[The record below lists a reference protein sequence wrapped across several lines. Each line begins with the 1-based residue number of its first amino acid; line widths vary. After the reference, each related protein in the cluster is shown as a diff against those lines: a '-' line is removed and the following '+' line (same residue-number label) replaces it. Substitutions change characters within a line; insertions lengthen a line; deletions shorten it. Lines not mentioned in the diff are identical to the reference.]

1 MWKRI
6 YSVYVLLAILSSCTW
21 VLLHYDPGN
30 TLTNKLN
37 SAIVQLGIVERPPPE
52 PITIDLPTETPQPR
66 INIPDNH
73 FANCETIHVAF
84 VVDNTRH
91 LAILLKSIF
100 FYRHSPLHFHFLA
113 NRTDHLVLE
122 KLLDSW
128 QIPSASYNFY
138 PLESLTRTVP
148 RFANNISNIFN
159 RMKLM
164 LPSILPPSVKK
175 VISLDTNLVVV
186 NDIKKLWVLFSAMKN
201 EGKTFTTIQ
210 TSFSCLN
217 SQTLFDLKKC
227 FKTSV
232 MLFDLQAMREQYVF
246 FKLWDNIVHSGDTNY
261 MLATCKSWS
270 TVLSCGWNVDLDKD
284 LNCSQWYHII
294 QYKSMYQLLSNI
306 SSSSNSSLNFLNK
319 LIEYDNYLLKYLPGK
334 PEVEQLHPD
343 LRGLTKFEVCNDFK
357 DQEQKTF
364 ITHFFFYGNQYIS
377 VDDNDVTLVTQMTV
391 NKIQTLHTL
400 LKHWNGPVSIALY
413 GTESDIQSFIQYV
426 NKFGMLE
433 GRSNVAIHIVYIR
446 KGYYHP
452 INYLRNVAWSAAR
465 SPYVFLID
473 LDFIPSYGLY
483 DYLRKATELLMTE
496 TQKRALVV
504 AAFETKHTNT
514 AFPNDKAE
522 MVKLAKRRTALR
534 FHETFSGHTATDY
547 SKWMI
552 ASYPYIVTW
561 SKNYEPYMVL
571 RTSST
576 RYDNRYIGV
585 SLNKISHTT
594 ELHAQGYEF
603 VVLPDGFIF
612 HYPHPKAHDRI
623 AVSHTFRSC
632 VHQMSDIEFMDELK
646 SKYGRDCLNKD
657 EADKKKD
664 IMIKI
669 LPI

>member
-1 MWKRI
+1 MF
-6 YSVYVLLAILSSCTW
+6 LL
-21 VLLHYDPGN
+21 YEGN
-30 TLTNKLN
+30 TNKLY
-37 SAIVQLGIVERPPPE
+37 SAIVQLGVVERAQPE
-52 PITIDLPTETPQPR
+52 PITTDLPSITVNNTEIAQPH
-66 INIPDNH
+66 ISIPDNN
-73 FANCETIHVAF
+73 FGNCETIHVAF

-113 NRTDHLVLE
+113 NKTDHVVLE

-128 QIPSASYNFY
+128 QIPSVSYNFY

-148 RFANNISNIFN
+148 RFAKNNSNIFN

-175 VISLDTNLVVV
+175 VISLDTNLVVAI
-186 NDIKKLWVLFSAMKN
+186 DIKELWVLFSAMKT
-201 EGKTFTTIQ
+201 EGKTFTAIQ

-232 MLFDLQAMREQYVF
+232 MLFDLRAMREQYVF
-246 FKLWDNIVHSGDTNY
+246 FKLWDNIVHSGD
-261 MLATCKSWS
+261 MLTTCKSWS
-270 TVLSCGWNVDLDKD
+270 TVLSCGWNVDLNKD
-284 LNCSQWYHII
+284 LNCSQWYRII
-294 QYKSMYQLLSNI
+294 QYESMYQLLSNI
-306 SSSSNSSLNFLNK
+306 SSSSNLNFLNK

-334 PEVEQLHPD
+334 TEDERLHPN
-343 LRGLTKFEVCNDFK
+343 LKGLTKFEVCNDFK

-364 ITHFFFYGNQYIS
+364 ITHLFFYGNQYIS
-377 VDDNDVTLVTQMTV
+377 VDEYDVTLVTQMTV
-391 NKIQTLHTL
+391 NRIQTLHTL
-400 LKHWNGPVSIALY
+400 LKHWNGPASIAVY
-413 GTESDIQSFIQYV
+413 GTESDIRSFIQYV

-483 DYLRKATELLMTE
+483 HYLRKATELLMTE

-504 AAFETKHTNT
+504 AAFETKHTHT
-514 AFPNDKAE
+514 AFPNNKAE
-522 MVKLAKRRTALR
+522 MVKLAKGRIAVR
-534 FHETFSGHTATDY
+534 FHEDFSGHTATDY
-547 SKWMI
+547 SKWMT

-561 SKNYEPYMVL
+561 SKNYEPYMVV

-612 HYPHPKAHDRI
+612 HYPHSKAHDRI
-623 AVSHTFRSC
+623 VVSHTFRSC
-632 VHQMSDIEFMDELK
+632 VHQMSDINFMDELK
-646 SKYGRDCLNKD
+646 SKYGKDCLKKG
-657 EADKKKD
+657 EADKRKD
-664 IMIKI
+664 IIIKI
-669 LPI
+669 VY

>member
-1 MWKRI
+1 MWKR
-6 YSVYVLLAILSSCTW
+6 SVYVLITILLISFCTSMF
-21 VLLHYDPGN
+21 LLYASN
-30 TLTNKLN
+30 TLSNKLY
-37 SAIVQLGIVERPPPE
+37 SAIVQLGVVERAQPE
-52 PITIDLPTETPQPR
+52 PITTDLPSITVNNTEIAQPH
-66 INIPDNH
+66 ISIPDR
-73 FANCETIHVAF
+73 NCETIHVAF

-113 NRTDHLVLE
+113 NTTDHVVLE

-128 QIPSASYNFY
+128 QIPSVSYNFY

-148 RFANNISNIFN
+148 RFANNNSNIFN

-175 VISLDTNLVVV
+175 VISLDTNLVVAI
-186 NDIKKLWVLFSAMKN
+186 DIAELWVLFSAMKT
-201 EGKTFTTIQ
+201 EGKTFTAIQ

-246 FKLWDNIVHSGDTNY
+246 FKLWDNIVHSGD
-261 MLATCKSWS
+261 MLTTCKSWS
-270 TVLSCGWNVDLDKD
+270 TMLSCGWNVDLNKD
-284 LNCSQWYHII
+284 LNCSQWYRII
-294 QYKSMYQLLSNI
+294 QYESMYQLLSNI
-306 SSSSNSSLNFLNK
+306 SSSSNLNFLNK

-334 PEVEQLHPD
+334 TEDERLHPN
-343 LRGLTKFEVCNDFK
+343 LKGLTKFEVCNDFK

-364 ITHFFFYGNQYIS
+364 ITHLFFYGNQYIS
-377 VDDNDVTLVTQMTV
+377 VDEYDVTLVTQMTV
-391 NKIQTLHTL
+391 NRIQTLHTL
-400 LKHWNGPVSIALY
+400 LKHWNGPVSIAVY
-413 GTESDIQSFIQYV
+413 GTESDVLSFIQYV
-426 NKFGMLE
+426 NKFGTLK

-483 DYLRKATELLMTE
+483 HYLRKATELLMTE

-504 AAFETKHTNT
+504 AAFETKHTHT
-514 AFPNDKAE
+514 AFPNNKAE
-522 MVKLAKRRTALR
+522 MVKLAKRRIALR
-534 FHETFSGHTATDY
+534 FHENFSGHTAIDY
-547 SKWMI
+547 SKWMS

-561 SKNYEPYMVL
+561 SKNYEPYMVV

-612 HYPHPKAHDRI
+612 HYPHSKAHDRI
-623 AVSHTFRSC
+623 VVSHTFRSC
-632 VHQMSDIEFMDELK
+632 VHQMSDINFMDELK
-646 SKYGRDCLNKD
+646 SKYGKDCLKEG
-657 EADKKKD
+657 EADKRKD
-664 IMIKI
+664 IIIKI
-669 LPI
+669 VY

>member
-1 MWKRI
+1 MF
-6 YSVYVLLAILSSCTW
+6 LL
-21 VLLHYDPGN
+21 YEGN
-30 TLTNKLN
+30 TNKLY
-37 SAIVQLGIVERPPPE
+37 SAIVQLGVVERAQPE
-52 PITIDLPTETPQPR
+52 PITTDLPSITVNNTEIAQPH
-66 INIPDNH
+66 ISIPDR
-73 FANCETIHVAF
+73 NCETIHVAF

-113 NRTDHLVLE
+113 NTTDHVVLE

-128 QIPSASYNFY
+128 QIPSVSYNFY

-175 VISLDTNLVVV
+175 VISLDTNLVVAI
-186 NDIKKLWVLFSAMKN
+186 DIAELWVLFSAMKT
-201 EGKTFTTIQ
+201 EGKTFTAIQ

-232 MLFDLQAMREQYVF
+232 MLFDLQAMREQYAF
-246 FKLWDNIVHSGDTNY
+246 FKLCDNIVHSGD
-261 MLATCKSWS
+261 MLTTCKSWS
-270 TVLSCGWNVDLDKD
+270 TMLSCGWNVDLNKD
-284 LNCSQWYHII
+284 LNCSQWYRII
-294 QYKSMYQLLSNI
+294 QYESMYQLLSNI
-306 SSSSNSSLNFLNK
+306 SSSSNLNFLNK

-334 PEVEQLHPD
+334 TEDERLHPN
-343 LRGLTKFEVCNDFK
+343 LKGLTKFEVCNDFK

-364 ITHFFFYGNQYIS
+364 ITHLFFYGNQYIS
-377 VDDNDVTLVTQMTV
+377 VDEYDVTLVTQMTV
-391 NKIQTLHTL
+391 NRIQTLHTL
-400 LKHWNGPVSIALY
+400 LKHWNGPVSIAVY
-413 GTESDIQSFIQYV
+413 GTESDVLSFIQYV

-483 DYLRKATELLMTE
+483 HYLRKATELLMTE

-603 VVLPDGFIF
+603 VVLPDGFVF